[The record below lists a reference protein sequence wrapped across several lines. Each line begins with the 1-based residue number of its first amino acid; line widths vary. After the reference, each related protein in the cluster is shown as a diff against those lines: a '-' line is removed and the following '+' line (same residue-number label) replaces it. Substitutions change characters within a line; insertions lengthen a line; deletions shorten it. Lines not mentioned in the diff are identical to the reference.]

1 MQLKKV
7 LLPFDIGTRPAPP
20 HVTSTTPPVADLSA
34 PQASNRRVMTTTSTT
49 ATEELRFEVLA
60 EGKSKI

>member
-1 MQLKKV
+1 
-7 LLPFDIGTRPAPP
+7 
-20 HVTSTTPPVADLSA
+20 
-34 PQASNRRVMTTTSTT
+34 MTTTSTT